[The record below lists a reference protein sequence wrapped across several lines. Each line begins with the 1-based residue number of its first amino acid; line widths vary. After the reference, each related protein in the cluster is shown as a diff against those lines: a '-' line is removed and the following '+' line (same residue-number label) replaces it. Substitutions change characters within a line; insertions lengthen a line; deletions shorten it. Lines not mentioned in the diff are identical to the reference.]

1 MTRRRIRRC
10 LVLAAVAAVT
20 ISLAASGGW
29 RETWSIR
36 LTTSEVLHDG
46 VPESLSVT
54 FENRGD
60 APLIGSNASFS
71 ISDANGIHGWAEA
84 PSLRHALI
92 ELRPGERTTWIL
104 PWSSLVFTGLRGEP
118 ISSGEIQRAMSTG
131 TWRVVLTVLDEST
144 PKPDI
149 ESNLTV
155 WSNEAKLGDYAAL
168 QGAWDMAQGRKLVFD
183 GERVRRD
190 GDRGAAPF
198 ALDESTEPKRI
209 DLGDGAT
216 RVKGIYTLEGDDLM
230 LCLAAPGADR
240 PASFEGAGTILTVA
254 RRRR

>member
-1 MTRRRIRRC
+1 MTRRRLRRC
-10 LVLAAVAAVT
+10 LVLAALAAVT

-36 LTTSEVLHDG
+36 LSTSEILHDG

-60 APLIGSNASFS
+60 APLIGSNALLSLY
-71 ISDANGIHGWAEA
+71 DAKGIHGWAEA
-84 PSLRHALI
+84 PSLRNALI
-92 ELRPGERTTWIL
+92 ELRPGERTTWVV
-104 PWSSLVFTGLRGEP
+104 PWSSLVFIGLRGEP
-118 ISSGEIQRAMSTG
+118 IASGEIQRAMSTG
-131 TWRVVLTVLDEST
+131 TWRVLLTVVD
-144 PKPDI
+144 DA

-168 QGAWDMAQGRKLVFD
+168 QGAWDVAQGRKLVFD

-198 ALDESTEPKRI
+198 ALDESAEPKRI
-209 DLGDGAT
+209 DLGDGAAM
-216 RVKGIYTLEGDDLM
+216 VKGIYRLEGDDLV
-230 LCLAAPGADR
+230 LCIAAPGADR
-240 PASFEGAGTILTVA
+240 PTSFEGAGTNLTVA